1 MEIELVVFDIA
12 GTTVTDKG
20 NVKESFLKAFE
31 QSGYPVPE
39 EGVNNVMGY
48 RKVDAIKMLLEK
60 YYPAQKDNERL
71 ITDVHFSFTNDMIH
85 FYEQDATLTPL
96 PFAEET
102 FLQLKK
108 NGIKIALNTGFTQ
121 AITNTILKKIGWDDN
136 KLIDYVISSDE
147 VPYGRPHP
155 FMIQKIK
162 SVLNIKDSKAIAKV
176 GDTEVDVIEGQNA
189 GCGLVISV
197 TTGAY
202 TREQLQE
209 YNPDFIIDSLAEL
222 PAILEQ

>member
-1 MEIELVVFDIA
+1 MAIELVVFDIA
-12 GTTVTDKG
+12 GTTVKDKG

-31 QSGYPVPE
+31 QAGYPVPE
-39 EGVNNVMGY
+39 EEVNNVMGY
-48 RKVDAIKMLLEK
+48 RKAEAIQMLLAK
-60 YYPAQKDNERL
+60 YYPEQQDNKGL
-71 ITDVHFSFTNDMIH
+71 IEEIHSLFTDDMIR
-85 FYEQDATLTPL
+85 FYEEDAGLSPL
-96 PFAEET
+96 PYAKET
-102 FLQLKK
+102 FQQLKE

-121 AITNTILKKIGWDDN
+121 AITNTILKRIGWNDN
-136 KLIDYVISSDE
+136 AIIDYVISSDE

-162 SVLNIKDSKAIAKV
+162 SELNIKDSQAIAKV

-202 TREQLQE
+202 TREQLKE
-209 YNPDFIIDSLAEL
+209 YNPDYIIDSLAEL
-222 PAILEQ
+222 PAIIEQ

>member
-1 MEIELVVFDIA
+1 MAIELVVFDIA
-12 GTTVTDKG
+12 GTTVKDKG

-31 QSGYPVPE
+31 QAGYPVPE
-39 EGVNNVMGY
+39 EEVNNVMGY
-48 RKVDAIKMLLEK
+48 RKAEAIQMLLAK
-60 YYPAQKDNERL
+60 YYPEQQDNKGL
-71 ITDVHFSFTNDMIH
+71 IEEIHSLFTDDMIR
-85 FYEQDATLTPL
+85 FYEEDAGLSPL
-96 PFAEET
+96 PYAKET
-102 FLQLKK
+102 FQQLKE

-121 AITNTILKKIGWDDN
+121 AITNTILKRIGWNDN
-136 KLIDYVISSDE
+136 SIIDYVISSDE

-162 SVLNIKDSKAIAKV
+162 SELNIKDSQNIAKV

-202 TREQLQE
+202 TREQLKE
-209 YNPDFIIDSLAEL
+209 YNPDYIIDSLAEL
-222 PAILEQ
+222 PAIIEQ